1 MDGKLFIFLLFI
13 LLPIFYIAVHVAE
26 WFRKSNKYDEL
37 QKYIY
42 SGYVKNLEEMLRDKE
57 KEMLSRKI
65 DEKIEAIQNLKHI
78 IKAMLQVRRF

>member
-57 KEMLSRKI
+57 NEMLSRKI
-65 DEKIEAIQNLKHI
+65 DEKIEALRGLKNVL
-78 IKAMLQVRRF
+78 KAIMQIRKI